1 MSLPPD
7 LHEVDCFMKSS
18 LKQLVDIVK
27 NSELFDDEWYN
38 EKYPDAYFSNMDAAE
53 HYFRVGWKL
62 GRDPSPNF
70 NTKEFI
76 AQNKSLFQQGVC
88 PVVAFESSKGGS
100 VKAAAKGGG
109 KRGGSSGSPG
119 KRSEITVVE
128 QSPLFDAQWYREQY
142 PEAGESDRDA
152 AWHYLTHGAKHL
164 LNPGPRFSTRFYLH
178 KYPDIAKA
186 GINPLVHYEKFGRV
200 EGRPILPAYLDRPET
215 DPAVTASARP
225 REQGEWTDAA
235 AAARY
240 LVRQLHTVMPGE
252 PVRMFQNFDVPQAE
266 RFVAALDLC
275 AGDDV
280 AHERVSV
287 IMPTY
292 NRATKI
298 ATAINSV
305 LAQSWANFELIIV
318 DDGSTDHTPE
328 VLATY
333 DDPRI
338 KVLHSQRGGVSG
350 ARNTGLRAAMG
361 EVIFYLD
368 SDNEWTPD
376 FLWIMMQSMR
386 HSGAS
391 CGYAATRL
399 QSLQGNLI
407 GYRGEPFDWE
417 ACLALN
423 YVDMNVFCH
432 RRDVSDRL
440 GGFDTGL
447 RRMVDWDLILRFT
460 RDVRVFYAPVIG
472 CIYIEDSA
480 DLNRITT
487 SEPIVSWKLVH
498 DKNALNYTLQEVVG
512 QLRFNIAIKIFAPY
526 QDRDAWGDFHY
537 AESLAEALEALGHRV
552 RIDFRGQWYAQPVS
566 ADDVAIVL
574 RGLEAYVPRPT
585 QISLFW
591 GISHPDT
598 VPLQEY
604 DAYQGVFI
612 ASRSYAE
619 LLEML
624 LHRQVHTMWQ
634 STDASRFFPP
644 AEQTEA
650 AIPSFSQGIFI
661 GNSRREYRQIVRWA
675 VEAGLPLDVIGQDW
689 DSYLPKDMI
698 RATNAPNKELAA
710 LYGSASFVLN
720 DHWTS
725 MRDFGYVSNR
735 VFDVLAAGGQ
745 LISDKLA
752 SIEALFGD
760 AVISVSSAEELSL
773 AVSGGAMNRDKVER
787 HRLSENV
794 RQQHGFAQRAATFDS
809 WLRNYIVPS
818 IALADAG
825 AEEEWGHRVR
835 VGVLACW
842 SKPELL
848 DMAIE
853 RIVAPLTCDV
863 AATQLRLLRVETG
876 EDLLEKDLDVLVIA
890 SESCR
895 WNADIHAAI
904 VSRMEQGLPVFLD
917 AGSAPVP
924 EEMASLL
931 PELAGLWCD
940 SEASARALARKDV
953 TIITPRLDPRLWRLY
968 RSPRPIEA
976 EQGVTRLL
984 VLSGTG
990 AAWQNQAMSQA
1001 LADLEFD
1008 ETVSLRIIGMEWD
1021 GLSVQLWR
1029 SCEPW
1034 PENCVGYARRARW
1047 LLDNITADIGIILN
1061 DAANGDSQILH
1072 MMALGIVPVVIAP
1085 APGSLARCGKL
1096 AGLVEICEEHAELPG
1111 ILRRLMKD
1119 PAHLL
1124 ARRSQ
1129 CVERLWQDYNTL
1141 NSPDPRLPLI
1151 VAAPLSTRSEV
1162 PA

>member
-1 MSLPPD
+1 MN
-7 LHEVDCFMKSS
+7 SS
-18 LKQLVDIVK
+18 IEQFVNIVK
-27 NSELFDDEWYN
+27 KSKLFDESWYN
-38 EKYPDAYFSNMDAAE
+38 DQYPDAYFSNMEAAE

-70 NTKEFI
+70 SLQEFVSH
-76 AQNKSLFQQGVC
+76 QSSSFPQDVC
-88 PVVAFESSKGGS
+88 PVVAFESSGSLPSEIDSKRRGPTSSKKKG
-100 VKAAAKGGG
+100 
-109 KRGGSSGSPG
+109 
-119 KRSEITVVE
+119 SEITVVE
-128 QSPLFDAQWYREQY
+128 QSALFNAQWYREQY

-152 AWHYLTHGAKHL
+152 AWHYLAHGAKRL
-164 LNPGPRFSTRFYLH
+164 LNPSPEFSTRFYLQ
-178 KYPDIAKA
+178 KYPDIGKA

-215 DPAVTASARP
+215 DPSVIASARP
-225 REQGEWTDAA
+225 PRQADGMDVAA
-235 AAARY
+235 AKRY
-240 LVRQLHTVMPGE
+240 LIRQLKAVIPGE
-252 PVRMFQNFDVPQAE
+252 PVRMSQNFDTLQAE
-266 RFVAALDLC
+266 RFMAALELC

-280 AHERVSV
+280 AQERVSV
-287 IMPTY
+287 VMPTY
-292 NRATKI
+292 NRGAKI

-305 LAQSWANFELIIV
+305 LAQSWNNFELLIV

-333 DDPRI
+333 HDPRI

-350 ARNTGLRAAMG
+350 ARNAGLRAAKG

-376 FLWIMMQSMR
+376 FLWTMMQSMR

-399 QSLQGNLI
+399 QSPQGYLI

-417 ACLALN
+417 SCLALN

-447 RRMVDWDLILRFT
+447 RRMVDWDIILRFT
-460 RDVRVFYAPVIG
+460 RDERVFYAPVIG

-498 DKNALNYTLQEVVG
+498 DKNALNCTLQEVVG

-526 QDRDAWGDFHY
+526 QDRDAWGDYHY
-537 AESLAEALEALGHRV
+537 AESLAEALQALGHRV

-619 LLEML
+619 FLEML
-624 LHRQVHTMWQ
+624 LRRPVHTMWQ
-634 STDASRFFPP
+634 STDNKRFFPP
-644 AEQTEA
+644 PEPSA
-650 AIPSFSQGIFI
+650 APSSSPQGIFI

-675 VEAGLPLDVIGQDW
+675 VEAGLPLEVIGQDW
-689 DSYLPKDMI
+689 EAYLPKGMI
-698 RATNAPNKELAA
+698 RAANAPNKELAA

-720 DHWTS
+720 DHWAS

-773 AVSGGAMNRDKVER
+773 AVSGGAMNRDEAVR
-787 HRLSENV
+787 RRLSENV
-794 RQQHGFAQRAATFDS
+794 HQQHSFAQRAVTFDR
-809 WLRNYIVPS
+809 WLRNYIVPDS
-818 IALADAG
+818 ALADAVV
-825 AEEEWGHRVR
+825 EEEWGHRLR
-835 VGVLACW
+835 VGVLANW
-842 SKPELL
+842 SEPELL

-853 RIVAPLTCDV
+853 RIVAPLTCDA

-876 EDLLEKDLDVLVIA
+876 EDLLGTEMDVLVIA
-890 SESCR
+890 GESCR
-895 WNADIHAAI
+895 WNADLHAAA
-904 VSRMEQGLPVFLD
+904 VSRMGHGLPVFLD
-917 AGSAPVP
+917 TGSQPVP
-924 EEMASLL
+924 EGMAPLL

-940 SEASARALARKDV
+940 SEASARASAWKDA
-953 TIITPRLDPRLWRLY
+953 TIMTPRLDPRLWRLY
-968 RSPRPIEA
+968 RLPRLIEA
-976 EQGVTRLL
+976 EHGVTRLL
-984 VLSGTG
+984 VLCSADETERGRTVP
-990 AAWQNQAMSQA
+990 QA
-1001 LADLEFD
+1001 LVDLQFD
-1008 ETVSLRIIGMEWD
+1008 AQAVSLRIIGMEWD
-1021 GLSVQLWR
+1021 GLSVQLLR
-1029 SCEPW
+1029 SCETW

-1047 LLDNITADIGIILN
+1047 LLDNVTADIGIIFGET
-1061 DAANGDSQILH
+1061 AHSDSQMLR
-1072 MMALGIVPVVIAP
+1072 MMALGVVPVIIGP
-1085 APGSLARCGKL
+1085 APGSFARSSQL
-1096 AGLVEICEEHAELPG
+1096 TNLVEICEEDAALPDT
-1111 ILRRLMKD
+1111 LRRLMED
-1119 PAHLL
+1119 SAQLL
-1124 ARRSQ
+1124 RRRTE
-1129 CVERLWQDYNTL
+1129 CVERLWQDYNNL
-1141 NSPDPRLPLI
+1141 SSPDPRMSVI
-1151 VAAPLSTRSEV
+1151 ASAYNSIESKV